1 MRAVP
6 TVGKIACEPG
16 PRYPDAHVDCER
28 CGAELPEEGNF
39 CSNCGAPR
47 PTASEPETPETKP
60 CRKCTEEV
68 EVGAAFCWNC
78 GVESPHQAPAV
89 TGNTEVRKAPP
100 KPDRFEWD
108 DSGADEGPAIVQ
120 PDPGSTMRRGGGA
133 PPLVPAE
140 HTEPKAVRTG
150 IPGAAKKPPAKPAAS
165 KEAAMET
172 SFEQHEDDE
181 PPTAPR
187 MVVSMIAEE
196 LGEEPESHPHDR
208 PLTPIVDDGSEP
220 LSLEPHVDVAVSGHV
235 KVWPNLSEE
244 IAELQFLLLRGFESE
259 ARDAWR
265 LLADAHP
272 GHPDLEALSNELGT
286 DAEAP
291 SMADE
296 PRPAPSDNTQP
307 EFTPQI
313 TKVTPRASKDDD
325 DAPPPIET
333 PTSPTFVEGTSPP
346 PGGFAGVPIAV
357 EPSHTPHLGV
367 ESPRGM
373 HRPSSESLPTNPR
386 MSAPEVRKSVEAT
399 SRGVRLVMLGA
410 RGESVWERTLPFG
423 DVLDIGR
430 EAQKPWGDDSHME
443 SAHVRLHATAQG
455 VRVEPVGRASVY
467 RHVDERLAV
476 RDGDE
481 YRVGESL
488 LHYSAGHGGW
498 GTVTWYPLCGD
509 VGKTIPI
516 GGTGVVVGRENADI
530 EIPEDTFVSGAHC
543 QFSCRDDGL
552 FVEDLGSANGTY
564 TRVRSGEAVP
574 FGGLVLVGQTQF
586 KVRRHP

>member
-1 MRAVP
+1 M
-6 TVGKIACEPG
+6 
-16 PRYPDAHVDCER
+16 DCEH
-28 CGAELPEEGNF
+28 CGAELPEGGNF

-47 PTASEPETPETKP
+47 PTAVEAEAPATKP
-60 CRKCTEEV
+60 CRKCTEDV

-108 DSGADEGPAIVQ
+108 DSGAGDGPALVQ
-120 PDPGSTMRRGGGA
+120 PDPGSTMRRGSGS
-133 PPLVPAE
+133 PPVVPAE

-150 IPGAAKKPPAKPAAS
+150 IPGVAKQAPAA
-165 KEAAMET
+165 EPAAPDEPEPEMET
-172 SFEQHEDDE
+172 SFEQHDDDE
-181 PPTAPR
+181 PPTMPR

-196 LGEEPESHPHDR
+196 LGEALDGDQHDR
-208 PLTPIVDDGSEP
+208 PLTPIADDASEP
-220 LSLEPHVDVAVSGHV
+220 LSLEPHVDAAVSGRA

-272 GHPDLEALSNELGT
+272 GHPDLEALGEELGVEDDEPVTT
-286 DAEAP
+286 D
-291 SMADE
+291 M
-296 PRPAPSDNTQP
+296 PRPAPGDSTQP

-313 TKVTPRASKDDD
+313 TKVTPRSSQDDE

-333 PTSPTFVEGTSPP
+333 PTSPTFVEGTAPP
-346 PGGFAGVPIAV
+346 PGGFKGAPIPV
-357 EPSHTPHLGV
+357 EPNHTPHLGI
-367 ESPRGM
+367 ESPRRM
-373 HRPSSESLPTNPR
+373 HRPSSDSLPTNPR
-386 MSAPEVRKSVEAT
+386 MSAADVRKAVEAT
-399 SRGVRLVMLGA
+399 SSGVRLVMLGA
-410 RGESVWERTLPFG
+410 RGQSVWERALPFG
-423 DVLDIGR
+423 EVLDIGR
-430 EAQKPWGDDSHME
+430 ESQKPWGDDPHMDP
-443 SAHVRLHATAQG
+443 AHARLHATAQG
-455 VRVEPVGRASVY
+455 VRVEPLGNAGVY
-467 RHVDERLAV
+467 RQVDERLAV

-498 GTVTWYPLCGD
+498 GTLTWYPLSGET
-509 VGKTIPI
+509 GKTIPI
-516 GGTGVVVGRENADI
+516 GGAGVLVGRENADI

-543 QFSCRDDGL
+543 QFSCRDEGL

-586 KVRRHP
+586 KIRRNA